1 MKVTATSSG
10 FGELHAVLESAAAD
24 AVPEGR
30 KVVARGALQI
40 KNEWRRRWSG
50 SPHAPA
56 LPYAIGYDVRTA
68 GTLVSAEIG
77 PDKAKRQGALGNL
90 YEFGAPA
97 QNTTPRPGGAPALAA
112 ETPRFVAALE
122 KLAVDLL
129 ED

>member
-1 MKVTATSSG
+1 MKVTVTSSG
-10 FGELHAVLESAAAD
+10 LNELAVTLESAADD

-30 KVVARGALQI
+30 KVVSKGALNI
-40 KNEWRRRWSG
+40 KNDWRRRWSG

-56 LPYAIGYDVRTA
+56 LPYAIGYDIRTA

-90 YEFGAPA
+90 YEFGSVNNA
-97 QNTTPRPGGAPALAA
+97 PRPGGAPALAA
-112 ETPRFVAALE
+112 ESPRFVAALE